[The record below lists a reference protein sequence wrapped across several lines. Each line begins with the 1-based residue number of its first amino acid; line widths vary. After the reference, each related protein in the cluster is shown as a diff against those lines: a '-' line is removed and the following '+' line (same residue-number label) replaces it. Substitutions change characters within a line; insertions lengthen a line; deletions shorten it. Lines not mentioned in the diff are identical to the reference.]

1 MVRKLLFIKKLL
13 LILSLNIF
21 LIPQTGKTAEYIL
34 LEDGIFS
41 RTISIKSVEELA
53 KTGKAKGSLKNLMR
67 LSNQSPEKISN
78 LLKQEYDLPLV
89 TTSKLM
95 YSTIGDVIILRVS
108 KIIYPKKIKDKSI
121 TIPAIR
127 SGVISGIIEGKGK
140 LSLIQFLKSYPNKT
154 IAINIPALNKVLKKA
169 ESMSE
174 LIKFFSGSPLPD
186 IKTGEVT
193 D

>member
-21 LIPQTGKTAEYIL
+21 LIPQTGKTAEYVL
-34 LEDGIFS
+34 LENGIFS

-121 TIPAIR
+121 AIPAIR
-127 SGVISGIIEGKGK
+127 SGVTSGILEGKGK

-169 ESMSE
+169 ESLSE
-174 LIKFFSGSPLPD
+174 LIQFFSGSPLPD

>member
-34 LEDGIFS
+34 LENGIFS

-121 TIPAIR
+121 AIPAIR
-127 SGVISGIIEGKGK
+127 SGVTSGIIKGKGK